1 MKKHYF
7 YNTIPISLF
16 VLMFLCILPILTF
29 AQVTEDTAK
38 PVEDSVQQNAVLN
51 SPIKELIQPIKDSIS
66 QIKDSTKTDKRKK
79 TFEDRVNYSA
89 TDSIAI
95 DMSDKRVYM
104 YNDSKIKMGDIEL
117 ESGQI
122 SISFN
127 DKILHATSIKDSSLS
142 ETQYPIFK
150 EKGSEYKSKEIYYNF
165 ETKKGL
171 IKGVFTKEGEGFLHG
186 NQVKK
191 IDDRTM
197 YISGGQFT
205 TCDLE
210 HPHFAIN
217 FSKAKAI
224 TQDKIVTGPA
234 WLSIMDIPLPLAVPF
249 GYFPFTDK
257 EKSGFLMPT
266 YGYAQNRGYYLRNIG
281 WYFAVN
287 DYMDLALQADIY
299 TNVSWA
305 GNLRSSYNKR
315 YKYNGGFELRYEINN
330 TGIANTPS
338 FNEQKDFRFR
348 WSHNQDQKANP
359 NSNFSANVNLVSN
372 TFSQNAVSAGD
383 YFNNTTTS
391 SIAYSTKLGEKFSF
405 TANLGENY
413 NVNTGAISLDLPSVS
428 LSSTQ
433 FYPFRKKKSKGA
445 SKWYEDITLSYRTS
459 IMNSINTYDSLLFKK
474 EVFKAMRNGMM
485 HSIPIQSNIKA
496 FKHFN
501 WTNSI
506 SYTERWY
513 LNSTVKQYNP
523 LTDQVDKDTI
533 MGFIANRDMNF
544 SSSLNTRIYGMF
556 TFKKGYIK
564 AIRHVVNPSISFSYT
579 PNFSNPSLGFY
590 NFYLDKAGNKVF
602 YSKTEDGLFGSPP
615 SGESGVIGFSIGN
628 NLEMK
633 VKSSKDTIT
642 GDTKI
647 VLLES
652 FSLSSGYDLARDSV
666 NFQPLRLNAR
676 TTLFKKLIINFN
688 ASYTPYAMDSLGR
701 LTNEFLINKENK
713 LFKRQNSQ
721 WDFNLSWQFSGKG
734 EKKTSDE
741 SSNNGDKISPTE
753 MTYSPFVN
761 PNEILGSYV
770 DFTIPWSL
778 NLGLNYSQLSSFVAR
793 IAGYETNKSSTLT
806 VRGDVNLTPKW
817 KIGFSSGYDFINK
830 DYTYTSIDFYRD
842 LHCWEMRMNWVPFGY
857 RQGWNFTI
865 AVKASML
872 QDLKY
877 EIRNDFRNRAQY

>member
-1 MKKHYF
+1 
-7 YNTIPISLF
+7 
-16 VLMFLCILPILTF
+16 MFLCILPFF
-29 AQVTEDTAK
+29 ASSQNIA
-38 PVEDSVQQNAVLN
+38 DSV
-51 SPIKELIQPIKDSIS
+51 SITKDSIDLLRDS
-66 QIKDSTKTDKRKK
+66 ILNVSDSTKSIKKKK
-79 TFEDRVNYSA
+79 TFENRVNYSA

-95 DMSDKRVYM
+95 DLTQKRVYM
-104 YNDSKIKMGDIEL
+104 YNDSKIKMDDIEL
-117 ESGQI
+117 ESGFI
-122 SISFN
+122 SISFQE
-127 DKILHATSIKDSSLS
+127 KLLHAESLKDSSEK

-150 EKGSEYKSKEIYYNF
+150 EKGTEYKSKCVDYNF
-165 ETKKGL
+165 DSKKGL

-186 NQVKK
+186 KEVKK
-191 IDDRTM
+191 VDDKTM
-197 YISGGQFT
+197 FISGGQFT

-217 FSKAKAI
+217 FSKAKAV

-234 WLSIMDIPLPLAVPF
+234 WFSIMDIPLPLAIPF
-249 GYFPFTDK
+249 GYFPFTDQ
-257 EKSGFLMPT
+257 EKSGFLMPI
-266 YGYAQNRGYYLRNIG
+266 YGYAQNRGYYLRNVG

-287 DYMDLALQADIY
+287 DYFDLALQADIY
-299 TNVSWA
+299 TNWSWA
-305 GNLRSSYNKR
+305 GNLKSNYNKR
-315 YKYNGGFELRYEINN
+315 YKYQGGFELRYEINK
-330 TGIANTPS
+330 TGISNTPS
-338 FNEQKDFRFR
+338 FNEQTDFRFR
-348 WSHNQDQKANP
+348 WSHNQDPKANP
-359 NSNFSANVNLVSN
+359 NSNFSANVNLVSS
-372 TFSQNAVSAGD
+372 TFNQYAVSTSD

-391 SIAYSTKLGEKFSF
+391 SIAYSTRFGDKISF

-413 NVNTGAISLDLPSVS
+413 NVNTGAISLDLPSIS
-428 LSSTQ
+428 LSTSQ
-433 FYPFRKKKSKGA
+433 FYPFRRKKAKGSK
-445 SKWYEDITLSYRTS
+445 KWYEDITLSYRTS
-459 IMNSINTYDSLLFKK
+459 LMNSINTYDSLLLKK
-474 EVFKAMRNGMM
+474 EVFRNMRNGML

-506 SYTERWY
+506 NYTERWY
-513 LNSTVKQYNP
+513 LNSTAKQYNP
-523 LTDQVDKDTI
+523 STDMVDKDTI
-533 MGFIANRDMNF
+533 MGFIANRDVNF

-556 TFKKGYIK
+556 NFKKGYIR
-564 AIRHVVNPSISFSYT
+564 AIRHVVNPSISFNYT

-590 NFYLDKAGNKVF
+590 NFYFDKQGNKVF

-615 SGESGVIGFSIGN
+615 SGESGVVGFSIGN

-633 VKSSKDTIT
+633 VKSSKDSIT
-642 GDTKI
+642 GTSKI
-647 VLLES
+647 ILLES
-652 FSLSSGYDLARDSV
+652 FSLSSGYDLAKDSV
-666 NFQPLRLNAR
+666 NWQPLRLNAR

-701 LTNEFLINKENK
+701 LTNELLINKEDK

-721 WDFNLSWQFSGKG
+721 WDLNLGWQFSGKG
-734 EKKTSDE
+734 KTKTT
-741 SSNNGDKISPTE
+741 NNENTKQDIVSPTE

-761 PNEILGSYV
+761 PNEILGDFV

-793 IAGYETNKSSTLT
+793 IAGYETTKSATFTL
-806 VRGDVNLTPKW
+806 RGDVNLTPNW

-877 EIRNDFRNRAQY
+877 EIRNDFRNRVEY

>member
-1 MKKHYF
+1 LKKHF
-7 YNTIPISLF
+7 YIHNTSISAA
-16 VLMFLCILPILTF
+16 VLMFLCILPFF
-29 AQVTEDTAK
+29 ASSQNIA
-38 PVEDSVQQNAVLN
+38 DSV
-51 SPIKELIQPIKDSIS
+51 SITKDSIDLLRDS
-66 QIKDSTKTDKRKK
+66 ILNVSDSTKSIKKKK
-79 TFEDRVNYSA
+79 TFENRVNYSA

-95 DMSDKRVYM
+95 DLTQKRVYM
-104 YNDSKIKMGDIEL
+104 YNDSKIKMDDIEL
-117 ESGQI
+117 ESGFI
-122 SISFN
+122 SISFQE
-127 DKILHATSIKDSSLS
+127 KLLHAESLKDSSEK

-150 EKGSEYKSKEIYYNF
+150 EKGTEYKSKGVDYNF
-165 ETKKGL
+165 DSKKGL

-186 NQVKK
+186 KEVKK
-191 IDDRTM
+191 VDDKTM
-197 YISGGQFT
+197 FISGGQFT

-217 FSKAKAI
+217 FSKAKAV

-234 WLSIMDIPLPLAVPF
+234 WFSIMDIPLPLAIPF
-249 GYFPFTDK
+249 GYFPFTDQ
-257 EKSGFLMPT
+257 EKSGFLMPI
-266 YGYAQNRGYYLRNIG
+266 YGYAQNRGYYLRNVG

-287 DYMDLALQADIY
+287 DYFDLALQADIY
-299 TNVSWA
+299 TNWSWA
-305 GNLRSSYNKR
+305 GNLKSNYNKR
-315 YKYNGGFELRYEINN
+315 YKYQGGFELRYEINK
-330 TGIANTPS
+330 TGISNTPS
-338 FNEQKDFRFR
+338 FNEQTDFRFR
-348 WSHNQDQKANP
+348 WSHNQDPKANP
-359 NSNFSANVNLVSN
+359 NSNFSANVNLVSS
-372 TFSQNAVSAGD
+372 TFNQYAVSTSD

-391 SIAYSTKLGEKFSF
+391 SIAYSTRFGDKISF

-413 NVNTGAISLDLPSVS
+413 NVNTGAISLDLPSIS
-428 LSSTQ
+428 LSTSQ
-433 FYPFRKKKSKGA
+433 FYPFRRKKAKGSK
-445 SKWYEDITLSYRTS
+445 KWYEDITLSYRTS
-459 IMNSINTYDSLLFKK
+459 LMNSINTYDSLLLKK
-474 EVFKAMRNGMM
+474 EVFRNMRNGML

-506 SYTERWY
+506 NYTERWY
-513 LNSTVKQYNP
+513 LNSTAKQYNP
-523 LTDQVDKDTI
+523 STDMVDKDTI
-533 MGFIANRDMNF
+533 MGFIANRDVNF

-556 TFKKGYIK
+556 NFKKGYIR
-564 AIRHVVNPSISFSYT
+564 AIRHVVNPSISFNYT

-590 NFYLDKAGNKVF
+590 NFYFDKQGNKVF

-615 SGESGVIGFSIGN
+615 SGESGVVGFSIGN

-633 VKSSKDTIT
+633 VKSSKDSIT
-642 GDTKI
+642 GTSKI
-647 VLLES
+647 ILLES
-652 FSLSSGYDLARDSV
+652 FSLSSGYDLAKDSV
-666 NFQPLRLNAR
+666 NWQPLRLNAR

-701 LTNEFLINKENK
+701 LTNELLINKEDK

-721 WDFNLSWQFSGKG
+721 WDLNLGWQFSGKG
-734 EKKTSDE
+734 KTKTT
-741 SSNNGDKISPTE
+741 NNENTKQDIVSPTE

-761 PNEILGSYV
+761 PNEILGDFV

-793 IAGYETNKSSTLT
+793 IAGYETTKSATFTL
-806 VRGDVNLTPKW
+806 RGDVNLTPNW

-877 EIRNDFRNRAQY
+877 EIRNDFRNRVEY